1 MKIEDIENDNKIR
14 FWSVVPGIE
23 DVAPIIPAKKLPVPD
38 WWKKTPAHASGS
50 AEQLPQEFYD
60 KHRPDRTTNLV
71 ASMLG
76 GGMTEEDR
84 TGACGGGGEARED
97 EKTRSTGTI
106 KLCPAIHDWFES
118 GYVLPMWCDLH
129 IELFEDGQLG
139 QSGRK
144 PYNFSSPHPRYDGGL
159 MDNITYIHW
168 LPEEQQKR
176 GAVGFINLE
185 CPWRMM
191 TPPGISCFQFPM
203 YYHFNQDFEVPP
215 GPVWTD
221 EYAQVNP
228 QIIIKRYGKIKIPQ
242 GTPLCV
248 FVPYDRSIVD
258 NMELEIMETDR
269 DGHVIDK
276 DCLRHESKTDA
287 MVQSVFKGGYRKMQK
302 EKTEGCPFPH
312 DNKNT

>member
-1 MKIEDIENDNKIR
+1 MKNIENDNKIR

-23 DVAPIIPAKKLPVPD
+23 DIAPIIPAKKLPVPD

-50 AEQLPQEFYD
+50 TEQLPQEFYD

-71 ASMLG
+71 ESMLRH
-76 GGMTEEDR
+76 EPDDR
-84 TGACGGGGEARED
+84 HVRTVDPNED

-118 GYVLPMWCDLH
+118 GYVLPMWCDLN
-129 IELFEDGQLG
+129 IKLFEDGRLG

-144 PYNFSSPHPRYDGGL
+144 PYNFNTPHPRFDGGL
-159 MDNITYIHW
+159 MDNITYINW

-215 GPVWTD
+215 GPIWTD

-228 QIIIKRYGKIKIPQ
+228 QIIIKRYGQIKIPQ

-248 FVPYDRSIVD
+248 FVPYDRSTVD
-258 NMELEIMETDR
+258 NMELEIMSTDKS
-269 DGHVIDK
+269 GNVIDE
-276 DCLRHESKTDA
+276 DCKRLEAKTDV
-287 MVQSVFKGGYRKMQK
+287 MVQTVYKGGYRKMQK
-302 EKTEGCPFPH
+302 QGCPFPR
-312 DNKNT
+312 NKKG

>member
-1 MKIEDIENDNKIR
+1 MEDIENDNKIR

-23 DVAPIIPAKKLPVPD
+23 DVAAKKLPVPD

-50 AEQLPQEFYD
+50 ASGSAEQLPQEFYD
-60 KHRPDRTTNLV
+60 KHRPDRTSNLV
-71 ASMLG
+71 ASM
-76 GGMTEEDR
+76 M
-84 TGACGGGGEARED
+84 GGETDDRHVRTVDQNED

-129 IELFEDGQLG
+129 IELFEDGRLG

-144 PYNFSSPHPRYDGGL
+144 PYNFSSPHPQYDGGL

-215 GPVWTD
+215 GPIWTD
-221 EYAQVNP
+221 EYVQVNP

-248 FVPYDRSIVD
+248 FVPYDRSTVD
-258 NMELEIMETDR
+258 NMELEIMSTDSG
-269 DGHVIDK
+269 GHVIDE
-276 DCLRHESKTDA
+276 DCKRLEAKTDA
-287 MVQSVFKGGYRKMQK
+287 MVQTVFKGGYRKMQK
-302 EKTEGCPFPH
+302 QGCPFPH
-312 DNKNT
+312 NKKG

>member
-1 MKIEDIENDNKIR
+1 MEDIENDNKIR

-23 DVAPIIPAKKLPVPD
+23 DVAPIIPAKKLAVPD
-38 WWKKTPAHASGS
+38 WWKKAPAHATGS
-50 AEQLPQEFYD
+50 AEQLPQEFYH
-60 KHRPDRTTNLV
+60 KHRPDRTSNPV
-71 ASMLG
+71 ASMV
-76 GGMTEEDR
+76 
-84 TGACGGGGEARED
+84 GGESGPKVKLVDINED

-106 KLCPAIHDWFES
+106 KLCPAIHDWFEC

-129 IELFEDGQLG
+129 IELFEDGRLG

-144 PYNFSSPHPRYDGGL
+144 PYNFRSPHPQYDGGL

-215 GPVWTD
+215 GPIWTD

-248 FVPYDRSIVD
+248 FVPYDRSTVD
-258 NMELEIMETDR
+258 NMELEIMSTDSE
-269 DGHVIDK
+269 GHVIDE
-276 DCLRHESKTDA
+276 DCKRLEAKTDA
-287 MVQSVFKGGYRKMQK
+287 MVQTVFKGGYRKMQK
-302 EKTEGCPFPH
+302 EGCPFPH
-312 DNKNT
+312 NKKG

>member
-1 MKIEDIENDNKIR
+1 LKKRKDRNMENSNKIR

-23 DVAPIIPAKKLPVPD
+23 DIAPIIPAKKLPVPD

-50 AEQLPQEFYD
+50 TEQLPQEFYD
-60 KHRPDRTTNLV
+60 KHRPDRITNLV
-71 ASMLG
+71 ESMLG
-76 GGMTEEDR
+76 PKPDDR
-84 TGACGGGGEARED
+84 HLRTVDPNED

-118 GYVLPMWCDLH
+118 GYVLPMWCDLQ
-129 IELFEDGQLG
+129 IELFEDGRLG

-144 PYNFSSPHPRYDGGL
+144 PYNFSTPHPRFDGGL
-159 MDNITYIHW
+159 MDNITYINW

-215 GPVWTD
+215 GPIWTD

-228 QIIIKRYGKIKIPQ
+228 QIIIKRYGQIKIPQ

-248 FVPYDRSIVD
+248 FVPYDRSTVD
-258 NMELEIMETDR
+258 NMELEIMSTDKS
-269 DGHVIDK
+269 GNVIDE
-276 DCLRHESKTDA
+276 DCKRLEAKTDV
-287 MVQSVFKGGYRKMQK
+287 MVQTVYKGGYRKMQK
-302 EKTEGCPFPH
+302 QGCPFPH